1 MVPEGERAVVV
12 LEAEEGVA
20 RALGDQLPVQAEVH
34 VVAGVDGV
42 FVVSELEGEQRVLAP
57 RHVGVHLDLGAFLV
71 QVGVPLAAQG
81 AEVDLEEDIGAGY
94 QHVLGCVIQSDNPN
108 RMEICSTKRKLH
120 RMWHLTCGRAARWM
134 VQSSASV
141 GTLAVQMS
149 LSPAAP
155 RK

>member
-20 RALGDQLPVQAEVH
+20 RALGDELPVQAEVH

-94 QHVLGCVIQSDNPN
+94 QCVLGCVIQSDNPN
-108 RMEICSTKRKLH
+108 RMEICSTKGNSIA
-120 RMWHLTCGRAARWM
+120 CGI
-134 VQSSASV
+134 
-141 GTLAVQMS
+141 L
-149 LSPAAP
+149 PAAGQRGGWSRARRRWAP
-155 RK
+155 WPCR